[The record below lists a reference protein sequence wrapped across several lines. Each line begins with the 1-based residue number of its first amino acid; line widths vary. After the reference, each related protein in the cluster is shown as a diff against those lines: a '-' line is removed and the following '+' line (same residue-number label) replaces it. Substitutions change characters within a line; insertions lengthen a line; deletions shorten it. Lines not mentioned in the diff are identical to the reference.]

1 MDTNDAQIEKQ
12 MQERFKQLPKPV
24 QEAITSAD
32 VQKHLRE
39 LANTHQLHIDQWTA
53 LENEVMLSLL
63 GFEPMADL
71 PNNIQKEVG
80 VDAAAAASIA
90 ADISKIV
97 FEPIRGE
104 LERKLDHPDAV
115 AAASTNVDAVRTQ
128 ILADESSAEMVPR
141 VPAAPAPESA
151 PATPSIVP
159 ATPPAP
165 APTAQ
170 VERAPATGAAYTP
183 GAASHERK
191 EIAGDPYREQI

>member
-1 MDTNDAQIEKQ
+1 MDVNDTQIEKQ

-39 LANTHQLHIDQWTA
+39 LADTHQLHLDQWTA

-63 GFEPMADL
+63 GFEPMEDL
-71 PNNIQKEVG
+71 PSNIQKEVG
-80 VDAAAAASIA
+80 VDATAAAAIA

-115 AAASTNVDAVRTQ
+115 AAASTSVDAVRTT
-128 ILADESSAEMVPR
+128 ILASEKAAEVT
-141 VPAAPAPESA
+141 PAAPAPIAGQSV
-151 PATPSIVP
+151 ATPIVP
-159 ATPPAP
+159 ATPPT
-165 APTAQ
+165 PTPSVQ
-170 VERAPATGAAYTP
+170 VERASATGASYTP

-191 EIAGDPYREQI
+191 EVAGDPYREQI